1 MERVWAQYGR
11 KARIPAYVKEELRL
25 AGFTIRSRRTWLNRT
40 QIRENCEHITRKVEE
55 VAQMATCGWWVGK
68 CTAPEEMAIPI
79 EDENG
84 ETWAEIAKC
93 PCKDGEKCSQNGKC
107 PEEVA

>member
-55 VAQMATCGWWVGK
+55 VA
-68 CTAPEEMAIPI
+68 
-79 EDENG
+79 
-84 ETWAEIAKC
+84 
-93 PCKDGEKCSQNGKC
+93 
-107 PEEVA
+107 